1 MISTEKR
8 ISTAQLFA
16 LVFILGMSLKMMML
30 PVLLLKSCGRDS
42 VIAMFVILV
51 AELVCLA
58 GATAAIALSPQKSFG
73 QLLKATVGKIAA
85 KIIFALMAAMFFLKL
100 LLLSGEV
107 RIFFAENLFTEF
119 PWCVYSVPFFALT
132 TVISMGTARAIGRT
146 AQFLFPLILA
156 ATVLML
162 FLIGRGVDFTEVFPF
177 GEFAARD
184 VAADSLRYA
193 MWYGDYSAL
202 VVFLGSVKRSRKT
215 VAISMISGVAASA
228 VVLFFTLGLTASFS
242 NVCYIIHFGQNVT
255 GMSHYALG
263 NIMQGRIDLILFCV
277 WMMSVFLKGGMFAY
291 AAAYCIRAIAPM
303 NRTLPALILGI
314 TLFVI
319 SCFIPSATG
328 LHTVMA
334 DYMAIPAIAFQFA
347 VPALMLTVSLLG
359 RRRERKCEEC
369 ERMGEDCE
377 QINEREC
384 AEDDDA

>member
-1 MISTEKR
+1 M
-8 ISTAQLFA
+8 
-16 LVFILGMSLKMMML
+16 
-30 PVLLLKSCGRDS
+30 
-42 VIAMFVILV
+42 
-51 AELVCLA
+51 
-58 GATAAIALSPQKSFG
+58 
-73 QLLKATVGKIAA
+73 
-85 KIIFALMAAMFFLKL
+85 
-100 LLLSGEV
+100 
-107 RIFFAENLFTEF
+107 
-119 PWCVYSVPFFALT
+119 
-132 TVISMGTARAIGRT
+132 
-146 AQFLFPLILA
+146 
-156 ATVLML
+156 
-162 FLIGRGVDFTEVFPF
+162 
-177 GEFAARD
+177 
-184 VAADSLRYA
+184 
-193 MWYGDYSAL
+193 
-202 VVFLGSVKRSRKT
+202 KRSRKT
-215 VAISMISGVAASA
+215 VAISMISGVTASA

-303 NRTLPALILGI
+303 NRTLPALILGV

-334 DYMAIPAIAFQFA
+334 DYVAIPAIAFQFA

-359 RRRERKCEEC
+359 RRRERKGEEC